1 MLSLNWYVQL
11 WIESLAGMQAR
22 EESNRITLEN
32 ERLIDERDSME
43 NRIKL
48 AADTRILQLEESF
61 EASMTQ
67 ARTEAHRQMEVL
79 RVELEQ
85 LRRAANGDACG
96 WQEYADGT
104 FSNAET
110 GEYGIKTMPEA
121 LAFARA
127 VQRVID
133 MGSNDELAKVAQKR
147 AQDTE
152 MRRRELDVKL
162 NEARA
167 DARSQ
172 RDFLDSWGGTARSI
186 VLAFSTFKASSNL
199 VCDVC
204 FLQTKK
210 ISKQCDRLKRIVSTI
225 CQTAATF
232 KEIHNTLA
240 AAKINNMKLVE
251 DTARLDS
258 SLQQTQL
265 ELSSLRN
272 SLDQAVEA
280 EVEPMRAEI
289 SRARDAIS
297 RERVARIIERGQ
309 LASLW
314 PIDQP
319 LPVALRRHVKVTK
332 DERRMLFERACGAA
346 AETEIKVEVR
356 RRVADALKWSE
367 KTDDYGR
374 KYYVHSDTGNAAWD
388 PPIAMLHSAESVLP
402 WPTENGKPFCHRYE
416 PPPGRNDLGM
426 IVGLSENVTKDA
438 LSRSLSYGHEQGP
451 GELTT
456 ANPSNAFQ
464 TEIYKLACKE

>member
-1 MLSLNWYVQL
+1 
-11 WIESLAGMQAR
+11 MQAR

-251 DTARLDS
+251 DTSRLDS

-374 KYYVHSDTGNAAWD
+374 KYYLHSDTGNAAWD

-451 GELTT
+451 GEVTT